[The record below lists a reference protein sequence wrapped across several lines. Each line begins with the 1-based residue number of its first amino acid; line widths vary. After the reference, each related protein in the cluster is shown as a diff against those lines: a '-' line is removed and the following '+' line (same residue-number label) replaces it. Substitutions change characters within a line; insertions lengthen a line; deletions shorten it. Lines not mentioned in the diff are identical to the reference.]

1 MCCYYVARI
10 ISQIHI
16 YSDTPRIKEVV
27 QYKINL
33 RLNNNLILLIKSI
46 HMIDVN
52 ITLDLLNNCN

>member
-10 ISQIHI
+10 ISQFHI
-16 YSDTPRIKEVV
+16 YSDTPRFKEVV
-27 QYKINL
+27 RYKINL